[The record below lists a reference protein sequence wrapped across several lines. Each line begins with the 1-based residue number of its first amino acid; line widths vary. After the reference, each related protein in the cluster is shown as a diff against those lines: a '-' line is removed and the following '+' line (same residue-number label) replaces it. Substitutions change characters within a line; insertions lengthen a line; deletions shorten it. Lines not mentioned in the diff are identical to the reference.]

1 LQRSDAYTFEN
12 FQTEI
17 HIPKEKKNDLN
28 NNHTNHFS
36 EMRMWCV
43 NRAVEINTKNYEN
56 FKNPPQFLKQQ
67 KSITHH

>member
-1 LQRSDAYTFEN
+1 MPTFEN
-12 FQTEI
+12 IQTEI
-17 HIPKEKKNDLN
+17 YQKKKNELN

-56 FKNPPQFLKQQ
+56 F
-67 KSITHH
+67 